1 MAIKIS
7 GTSVINNSR
16 NLENITDMDAH
27 YYSYSAQTAII
38 TNNLNFT
45 TPFMTCTLG
54 AATTFTVSGEEEGK
68 SAILILDTS
77 TTPHAPTWPT
87 EINWE
92 DGTEPTWSTYRKWQ
106 IHFYVVSATR
116 IDATAIGFDALASQP
131 TEAISLSGTSGTPE
145 SFMDMGSGVDDLVMG
160 WVFDADGNIYKYE
173 SIYNVGGQGKY
184 LHSSSEWNNIT
195 PSTTYYIKFSNHAGN
210 TMSTSP
216 SSDTSGVG
224 IWMSLATDKKF
235 YFRDSRD
242 ITSYA
247 DEEGTVKVE
256 ISTTSNG
263 SNIVA
268 TGYYRCRWAGTA

>member
-7 GTSVINNSR
+7 NTDVINNSR
-16 NLENITDMDAH
+16 NLVNITDMDAH
-27 YYSYSAQTAII
+27 YNSFSAKAEII
-38 TNNLNFT
+38 TSTINFT
-45 TPFMTCTLG
+45 TPFMTTTMT
-54 AATTFTVSGEEEGK
+54 AATTYGVSGEAEGK
-68 SAILILDTS
+68 SAILILDT
-77 TTPHAPTWPT
+77 TTNPYAPTFPSA
-87 EINWE
+87 INWE
-92 DGTEPTWSTYRKWQ
+92 DNTEPTWANYRKWQ
-106 IHFYVVSATR
+106 IHFHVISGTR
-116 IDATAIGFDALASQP
+116 IDATAIGFDALSSTP
-131 TEAISLSGTSGTPE
+131 TEAIGLSGTSGTPIT
-145 SFMDMGSGVDDLVMG
+145 FMDQGSGVQDLVMG

-173 SIYNVGGQGKY
+173 SVYNVGGQGKY
-184 LHSSSEWNNIT
+184 LYSSSQWNNIT
-195 PSTTYYIKFSNHAGN
+195 PSTAYYIKFSNHSGN

-247 DEEGTVKVE
+247 DEDGTVKVE

-268 TGYYRCRWAGTA
+268 TGYYECKWAGTA